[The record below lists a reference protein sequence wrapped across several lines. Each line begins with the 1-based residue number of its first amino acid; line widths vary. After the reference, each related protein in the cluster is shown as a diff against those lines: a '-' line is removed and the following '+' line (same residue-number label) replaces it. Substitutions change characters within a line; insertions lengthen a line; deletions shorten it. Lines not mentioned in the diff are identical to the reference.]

1 MRPQSPT
8 PTRAVI
14 LALPLLLA
22 ACQGA
27 AGLPSL
33 RGSATATTPPIAV
46 ERAER
51 SGTGAG
57 DIVYDATQMAEL
69 PCHSMDYTIMG
80 RCGDDEVQRVAA
92 EIRRRADADMPV
104 GIIEARKLLT
114 PAAGMGD
121 AGSDAAPT
129 GPATD
134 TDTDTEPDASGAA
147 GDTGAAIG
155 SAPGQ
160 DLGDGI
166 RYDPEAMAE
175 FPCHAMGD
183 TIMGRCAADDLS
195 RFKAELLDKRLLA
208 AGRPTPLPDI
218 LPGDA
223 AGGDA
228 AMADAAMGGTK
239 AATSGSRA
247 RVRVRDGRPVTLA
260 DGGRTTIRAEL
271 AGWTIDGADLPAYA
285 YNGQIP
291 GPQLQVRQGSSVEV
305 VFENAIDMDST
316 IHWHGLRHANGSDGV
331 PGVTQPAVAPGGRF
345 TYRLSF
351 PDPGLYWYHP
361 HIREDIQQDGGLYGT
376 ILVTPAREDYWAPVD
391 REAVLVLDDIRIED
405 GAAVG
410 YGAAEANFAI
420 MGRFGNTLLVN
431 GKTAFQQ
438 VVDAGSVVRFYLV
451 NVANARPFRLSVD
464 GAKMK
469 KVGADLGRSKVE
481 AWVDEVTLAPAERV
495 IVEVAFDAART
506 YRIQHRSS
514 DQTYTLG
521 EVFALAQPKGPSLAR
536 QAWDRLRVD
545 STMSTDVSRLK
556 AYADLPPVMD
566 LELTVD
572 IPDLVVGERPSVGGE
587 GGGAGDVAG
596 SAATAGDP
604 TTKTEGATASGA
616 VADGHGAEEAH
627 GPIEWEDEML
637 AVNRATNTA
646 GVHWM
651 IRDRASGAMNHD
663 LAYTFRVG
671 DIVRVRLRNLGDSVH
686 PMQHPIHFHGQRLMV
701 LSRNG
706 ETEHNPVWK
715 DTILTTPGETVEL
728 LMEITNPGAWMVHCH
743 IAEHLEGGM
752 MFQFQVL
759 PTDETTT

>member
-1 MRPQSPT
+1 MSPQSLIPA
-8 PTRAVI
+8 RAAL

-27 AGLPSL
+27 TGLPSV
-33 RGSATATTPPIAV
+33 RSSATATLPPIAV

-51 SGTGAG
+51 SGAGAA
-57 DIVYDATQMAEL
+57 DIVYDASQMAEL
-69 PCHSMDYTIMG
+69 PCHSMAFTIMG
-80 RCGDDEVQRVAA
+80 RCTDDEVQLVAK
-92 EIRRRADADMPV
+92 EIRRRAAAEAPI
-104 GIIEARKLLT
+104 GIIEASKLK
-114 PAAGMGD
+114 D
-121 AGSDAAPT
+121 
-129 GPATD
+129 
-134 TDTDTEPDASGAA
+134 GAA
-147 GDTGAAIG
+147 GKGEVEDAKATAVDDAPTAEDDATPSDADPSDETGGDKGAADA
-155 SAPGQ
+155 SPGR

-166 RYDPEAMAE
+166 VYDAEAMAE

-183 TIMGRCAADDLS
+183 TIMGRCNPDDLV
-195 RFKAELLDKRLLA
+195 RMKAELLDKRQQA
-208 AGRPTPLPDI
+208 EGRPTPLPDI
-218 LPGDA
+218 LPGD
-223 AGGDA
+223 GPLGLA
-228 AMADAAMGGTK
+228 AMADSAMGGAK
-239 AATSGSRA
+239 AATSGSRILVPVQA
-247 RVRVRDGRPVTLA
+247 GRPVPLA
-260 DGGRTTIRAEL
+260 DGGHTAIRAQL
-271 AGWTIDGADLPAYA
+271 ARWTIDGVELPAYA

-291 GPQLQVRQGSSVEV
+291 GPHLQVRQGSTVEV
-305 VFENAIDMDST
+305 AFENAIDMDTT

-361 HIREDIQQDGGLYGT
+361 HIREDIQQDAGLYGT
-376 ILVTPAREDYWAPVD
+376 ILVTPARADYWAPAD
-391 REAVLVLDDIRIED
+391 RETVLVLDDIRIED

-410 YGAAEANFAI
+410 YGAEKANFAI

-431 GKTAFQQ
+431 GKTGFQQ

-451 NVANARPFRLSVD
+451 NVANVRPFRLSFD

-481 AWVDEVTLAPAERV
+481 AWVDEVMLAPAERV
-495 IVEVAFDAART
+495 IVEVAFDEARS
-506 YRIQHRSS
+506 YRIRHRSS
-514 DQTYTLG
+514 QVSYDLG
-521 EVFALAQPKGPSLAR
+521 EVVALAQPKGPSLAR

-545 STMSTDVSRLK
+545 STMSGDISRLK

-566 LELTVD
+566 LELTID
-572 IPDLVVGERPSVGGE
+572 IPDLVTGERPSIGGSS
-587 GGGAGDVAG
+587 DL
-596 SAATAGDP
+596 SDP
-604 TTKTEGATASGA
+604 TASGPP
-616 VADGHGAEEAH
+616 ADAHDDDAGH

-637 AVNRATNTA
+637 AVNRASDTA

-671 DIVRVRLRNLGDSVH
+671 DTVRVRLRNLGDSVH

-715 DTILTTPGETVEL
+715 DTIQTTPGETVEL

-759 PTDETTT
+759 PADETTT